1 MRGNTYAAQVLPA
14 AAMQGEGAV
23 SPTSGRPPKFSGHR
37 RGERSPNN
45 TDEIYEAPLIESML
59 EEITDRP
66 IEMVTMATTQRA
78 RSADRPPSPVFVPQV
93 RGVDVA
99 TQVEDDDLFDF
110 DTEVEPLLQ
119 VLVGSTLEKSL
130 AEVIEELDLEE
141 ELQARDV
148 FELVRV
154 SERLEC
160 ERVELADVRKQ
171 KERDRRAEQ
180 NVAHVAEEAKAKS
193 KSTASVFAHT
203 YVGDVVTDVFDN
215 LEGAG
220 FFFDPLLREIEETFL
235 PWLAEGV
242 HATILAAQDNEKA
255 MSQVGAAWMRA
266 ALLPVDGL
274 RCCLLTGPGCP
285 QC

>member
-1 MRGNTYAAQVLPA
+1 M
-14 AAMQGEGAV
+14 
-23 SPTSGRPPKFSGHR
+23 
-37 RGERSPNN
+37 
-45 TDEIYEAPLIESML
+45 
-59 EEITDRP
+59 
-66 IEMVTMATTQRA
+66 
-78 RSADRPPSPVFVPQV
+78 
-93 RGVDVA
+93 
-99 TQVEDDDLFDF
+99 
-110 DTEVEPLLQ
+110 
-119 VLVGSTLEKSL
+119 
-130 AEVIEELDLEE
+130 
-141 ELQARDV
+141 
-148 FELVRV
+148 RV

-160 ERVELADVRKQ
+160 ERVELANVRKQ

-180 NVAHVAEEAKAKS
+180 NEAHVAEEAKAKS

-266 ALLPVDGL
+266 ALLPVDGACRPSGDAARL
-274 RCCLLTGPGCP
+274 SGPAPYHTHLPLSLGPGPRGRTLCP
-285 QC
+285 PK